1 MLQIRPPLLAS
12 TTKYAL
18 QLRQGF
24 GWLRFDAPLEAEY
37 RAYCGGSGEYR
48 RVLWFSGLSLL
59 LWLAF
64 ALFGLWSVDAAG
76 RPPAQQSLLEWL
88 HALHLGVAVLIVL
101 TLAGA
106 LWRAPLHLVHA
117 ALLLSSLAL
126 GCGAALVIYAQKL
139 LGVPHEGALLVL
151 VVVGL
156 FTPFAISLWWHG
168 LVALIFLACV
178 TALAWA
184 APLPGV
190 RAEMLRLDAVLALSA
205 LLFGCSAYWRE
216 HQRREQFLYRG
227 DAHWLAMRDALTGLY
242 NRRMFNHH
250 LDQVMA
256 HARREG
262 LPLLLLLVDVDY
274 FRAYNDSHG
283 QQQGDAVLQQ
293 VAQVALAC
301 IGRPLDMVARVGG
314 EKFAVLL
321 YGSSAAHARAL
332 GQSLV
337 AGVRQ
342 RALAHDASPV
352 ADVVTVSVGGAMLQ
366 PEDRPQSIYA
376 RAERVLHEAKSN
388 GRDRCNWE
396 AAFQA

>member
-1 MLQIRPPLLAS
+1 MRPPLLAS
-12 TTKYAL
+12 TTRYAL

-24 GWLRFDAPLEAEY
+24 RWLRFDAPLEAEY
-37 RAYCGGSGEYR
+37 RAYCSGNEYT
-48 RVLWFSGLSLL
+48 RVLWFSGLCLL
-59 LWLAF
+59 LWAGF
-64 ALFGLWSVDAAG
+64 AVLDLWVVDAAG
-76 RPPAQQSLLEWL
+76 RPSAEQSLLEWL
-88 HALHLGVAVLIVL
+88 RAVRLGVAASIVL
-101 TLAGA
+101 VLASA
-106 LWRAPLHLVHA
+106 LWRAPLRVVHA
-117 ALLLSSLAL
+117 ALLLSGLVLA
-126 GCGAALVIYAQKL
+126 CGAAFVIYVHKL

-151 VVVGL
+151 VLVGL
-156 FTPFAISLWWHG
+156 FTPFAMSLWWHG
-168 LVALIFLACV
+168 LVVLLYLACV

-205 LLFGCSAYWRE
+205 LLFGFAAYWRE

-262 LPLLLLLVDVDY
+262 QPLVLLLADVDY
-274 FRAYNDSHG
+274 FKAYNDGHG
-283 QQQGDAVLQQ
+283 QEQGDAVLQQ
-293 VAQVALAC
+293 VAQVSLAC

-314 EKFAVLL
+314 EKFAVVL

-342 RALAHDASPV
+342 RALAHGASPV
-352 ADVVTVSVGGAMLQ
+352 AEVVTVSVGGAMLQ
-366 PEDRPQSIYA
+366 PDDRPQSIYA
-376 RAERVLHEAKSN
+376 RAERVLHQAKSS

>member
-1 MLQIRPPLLAS
+1 MFQIRPPLLAS

-24 GWLRFDAPLEAEY
+24 RWLRFDAPLEAEY
-37 RAYCGGSGEYR
+37 RVYCSGNEYT
-48 RVLWFSGLSLL
+48 RVLWFSGLCLL
-59 LWLAF
+59 LWAGF
-64 ALFGLWSVDAAG
+64 AVLDLWVVDAAG
-76 RPPAQQSLLEWL
+76 RPAAEQSLLEWL
-88 HALHLGVAVLIVL
+88 RAVRLGVAASIVL
-101 TLAGA
+101 VLASA
-106 LWRAPLHLVHA
+106 LWRAPLRVVHA
-117 ALLLSSLAL
+117 ALLLSGLAL
-126 GCGAALVIYAQKL
+126 SCGAAFVIYAHKL

-151 VVVGL
+151 VLVGL
-156 FTPFAISLWWHG
+156 FTPFAMSLWWHG
-168 LVALIFLACV
+168 LVVLIFLACV

-190 RAEMLRLDAVLALSA
+190 GAEMLGLDAVLALSA
-205 LLFGCSAYWRE
+205 LLFGVAAYWRE

-256 HARREG
+256 QARREG
-262 LPLLLLLVDVDY
+262 QPLVLLLADVDY
-274 FRAYNDSHG
+274 FKAYNDGHG
-283 QQQGDAVLQQ
+283 QEQGDAVLQQ
-293 VAQVALAC
+293 VAQVSLAC

-314 EKFAVLL
+314 EKFAVVL

-342 RALAHDASPV
+342 RALTHGASPV
-352 ADVVTVSVGGAMLQ
+352 AEVVTVSVGGAMLQ
-366 PEDRPQSIYA
+366 PDDRPQSIYA
-376 RAERVLHEAKSN
+376 RAERVLHQAKSS